1 MDDEHICDAVHQAG
15 IPILETAMAIAL
27 ELTMADSQ
35 QAVATMTG
43 KTDTSFPGRADVTI
57 TASIDDISTGTAIKG
72 YPRAGA
78 FTELDLDAKT
88 LSWAIVGK
96 KNG

>member
-1 MDDEHICDAVHQAG
+1 MDDERICDAVHQAG

-43 KTDTSFPGRADVTI
+43 KTDASSPGRTDI
-57 TASIDDISTGTAIKG
+57 TNAVSASDIGTTTKRRS
-72 YPRAGA
+72 RAGV
-78 FTELDLDAKT
+78 FTELDLDAKM
-88 LSWAIVGK
+88 LSWAIVGEK
-96 KNG
+96 SE

>member
-1 MDDEHICDAVHQAG
+1 MGDERICDAVHQAD

-35 QAVATMTG
+35 QAVAAMTG
-43 KTDTSFPGRADVTI
+43 KTDASFSERADT
-57 TASIDDISTGTAIKG
+57 TNASSANDVGTTTKRHS
-72 YPRAGA
+72 RAGV

-88 LSWAIVGK
+88 LSWTIVGE
-96 KNG
+96 